1 MSKTFGRGWILVM
14 FALILGPVSARAATS
29 GDLDFRSVDVESWK
43 QYNQAFEFD
52 KSNATAEEKA
62 QAWRRLAKEVPKF
75 AKSAEKRAAAWDR
88 YAALLKEGRDA
99 KERLLRTRDN
109 DWAKLEQLLPL
120 HVIPES
126 DKARWSAQF
135 VRTYWKAPG
144 IEPVMAKALAPHMP
158 RGPMQRAL
166 QALGRRAPLVAYV
179 PAAAAAAPA
188 APKAGPANRATP
200 GDAGIDWVQIP
211 GGKFTM
217 GSSNGDEAP
226 AHTVSVKSFQM
237 ARFLVTNKQYRAC
250 VYAGACTAPDSSG
263 DTFSGDDQ
271 PVVGVDWNQAK
282 AFSEWVGGRL
292 PSEAQWEYAARSA
305 GKNERYPWGDSVATC
320 DRAVIDQGGNGC
332 GRGSTWPV
340 CSKAAGN
347 TAQGLCDMAGNA
359 WEWVQDWYHDRYEG
373 APTDGSAWE
382 FPASSNRVFRGG
394 SWYRDGTLA
403 RSSHRDYDV
412 PGVRRAGISFRPV
425 R

>member
-1 MSKTFGRGWILVM
+1 MSKTFGRGWILIM
-14 FALILGPVSARAATS
+14 LALILGPASARAATS

-52 KSNATAEEKA
+52 KSNAAAEEKA

-88 YAALLKEGRDA
+88 YAALLKEGKDA

-109 DWAKLEQLLPL
+109 DWAKLEQLLSL
-120 HVIPES
+120 QVIPES

-144 IEPVMAKALAPHMP
+144 IEPSMAKALAPHMP

-166 QALGRRAPLVAYV
+166 QTMGRRAPLAAYV
-179 PAAAAAAPA
+179 PAGA
-188 APKAGPANRATP
+188 APKAGPAYRTTP
-200 GDAGIDWVQIP
+200 GDTVVEWVQIP
-211 GGKFTM
+211 GGKFSM
-217 GSSNGDEAP
+217 GSGSGDEAP
-226 AHTVSVKSFQM
+226 VHTVSVKAFQM
-237 ARFLVTNKQYRAC
+237 ARTLVTNKQYRAC
-250 VYAGACTAPDSSG
+250 VYARACTAPDSSG
-263 DTFSGDDQ
+263 DTFNGDDQ
-271 PVVGVDWNQAK
+271 PVIGVDWNQAK

-292 PSEAQWEYAARSA
+292 PSESEWEYAARSA
-305 GKNERYPWGDSVATC
+305 GKNDRYPWGDSVATC
-320 DRAVIDQGGNGC
+320 DRAVIDHGGNGC

-347 TAQGLCDMAGNA
+347 TDQGLCDMAGNA
-359 WEWVQDWYHDRYEG
+359 WEWVQDWYHSTYEG

-382 FPASSNRVFRGG
+382 SAVGSNRVFRGG